1 MALALIEDD
10 YVQRLSMEAQLSRL
24 GAEVTTFSSGEEF
37 LRKGCSSIEQG
48 FTPWDLIIV
57 DYVMPEMNGIETIS
71 SLPSEVTDTSRVC
84 VVSGNDLGA
93 QDQSYL
99 DTRDMIFVRKM
110 PSACR
115 QIWSYV
121 NKSSSEDEAS
131 DSSSLDRLPSS
142 LADEVIAQLAS
153 ATAFPTPVNATT
165 GVDEV
170 FECVAKADVMPK
182 NPQLVSKAS
191 SMPNLLAGAAVSA
204 RVACLAVV
212 GVSAPVI
219 TATHTHHHFKSEEEE
234 AHDEAGIE
242 GVDAEGLLGG
252 PEEMLS
258 PEQLATVVNV
268 LQDVAAFRTL
278 AREKFTRLVQ
288 SARLSR
294 FTPGE
299 VIATEQ
305 CFYPYCSIILE
316 GKIQVSRHGK
326 GILGEMA
333 KGKWFGNFIR
343 SRLAMATVLT
353 VKDTILAQISYQ
365 EYEAIFI
372 LNQAIPVPQ
381 VRCTVGLEDIRLSA
395 KPLGCGTFAEVYRC
409 SMQGSAWCA
418 LKCIRKKTVVEL
430 GATTQVMNEIKLLK
444 CLKHPYI
451 ASFHG
456 VLQDLSRV
464 YLLQELVPGGEL
476 FEYLEQR
483 DVMQEGEARFYL
495 ANVCVALEYVHS
507 KGVLYRD
514 LKPEN
519 LVFGADGYLKL
530 VDFGF
535 AKQLPANG
543 MTHTLCGTPEYVA
556 PEIIGRRGYNYM
568 VDFWSAGILLYEMLT
583 GCTPYAADGD
593 VFAMYELMSTRQL
606 SLPPGCDLSADAR
619 ACVWGLLSKDPDSR
633 LGQQQQLRNHS
644 WYEIKNER
652 GQYALDWSKV
662 ENGQHQAPYV
672 PAQKQLDGVFETIQ
686 SILPPS
692 LAPEVPW
699 NPVV

>member
-1 MALALIEDD
+1 M
-10 YVQRLSMEAQLSRL
+10 
-24 GAEVTTFSSGEEF
+24 
-37 LRKGCSSIEQG
+37 
-48 FTPWDLIIV
+48 
-57 DYVMPEMNGIETIS
+57 
-71 SLPSEVTDTSRVC
+71 
-84 VVSGNDLGA
+84 
-93 QDQSYL
+93 
-99 DTRDMIFVRKM
+99 
-110 PSACR
+110 
-115 QIWSYV
+115 
-121 NKSSSEDEAS
+121 
-131 DSSSLDRLPSS
+131 
-142 LADEVIAQLAS
+142 
-153 ATAFPTPVNATT
+153 
-165 GVDEV
+165 
-170 FECVAKADVMPK
+170 
-182 NPQLVSKAS
+182 
-191 SMPNLLAGAAVSA
+191 
-204 RVACLAVV
+204 V
-212 GVSAPVI
+212 GVCCADCFGWI
-219 TATHTHHHFKSEEEE
+219 TSFNFLQFKR
-234 AHDEAGIE
+234 
-242 GVDAEGLLGG
+242 
-252 PEEMLS
+252 
-258 PEQLATVVNV
+258 LA
-268 LQDVAAFRTL
+268 QR
-278 AREKFTRLVQ
+278 
-288 SARLSR
+288 ARLCR
-294 FTPGE
+294 FAPGE

-305 CFYPYCSIILE
+305 CLYPYCSVILE

-353 VKDTILAQISYQ
+353 VKDTVLAQISYH
-365 EYEAIFI
+365 EYEAISI
-372 LNQAIPVPQ
+372 LNQSIPVPQ
-381 VRCTVGLEDIRLSA
+381 VKYTVGLEDIRLSA

-418 LKCIRKKTVVEL
+418 LKCIRKKTVVEM

-483 DVMQEGEARFYL
+483 DVMQEEEARFYL
-495 ANVCVALEYVHS
+495 ANICVALEYVHS
-507 KGVLYRD
+507 RGVLYRD

-535 AKQLPANG
+535 AKQLPVNG

-556 PEIIGRRGYNYM
+556 PEIIGRRGYNCM

-583 GCTPYAADGD
+583 GCTPYASDGD

-606 SLPPGCDLSADAR
+606 SLPPRCDLSADAR

-633 LGQQQQLRNHS
+633 LGQQQPLRNHS
-644 WYEIKNER
+644 WYEIKNES
-652 GQYALDWSKV
+652 GQYALDWCKV
-662 ENGQHQAPYV
+662 ETGQHQAPYV
-672 PAQKQLDGVFETIQ
+672 PAQKQLDGVFEKIH

-692 LAPEVPW
+692 QAPEVPW